1 MHSHDFKEVCKSKQ
15 PLLNDYDPRRP
26 SNYLMYLGAN
36 NLYGWAMC
44 QTTKE
49 NETLD
54 INAILHAGDTGYV
67 LRSI

>member
-1 MHSHDFKEVCKSKQ
+1 
-15 PLLNDYDPRRP
+15 
-26 SNYLMYLGAN
+26 MYLGAN

-67 LRSI
+67 RVLRSI